1 MTNALNSVMWG
12 PMVLSAVQSDPL
24 STTRPPNG
32 IGVPVISKTSGHV
45 FICAAYTGGAF
56 QWLDLT
62 SVGASAGG
70 FTSVSVTAS
79 QNLVSN
85 TRYMMDN
92 TSQVATVTLPA
103 APSIG
108 DTIEILSNPNHL
120 GFSLALSAGQ
130 TFSIPSASASNSPI
144 ITSDNISVLAGT
156 TPALYVTY
164 DSQASS
170 WLLWG
175 GTGAQCGTNTIGAW
189 GPIPETSANNVIE
202 AIGVGGNANQVFIP
216 SVSNANQVL
225 SVNATGDGWTLVTP
239 VTIPIVN
246 VTGSSVSAVSNTQYQ
261 CSYSGTTN
269 VTFPLDADVAVGD
282 TIMVVAYGGPVN
294 ILLNAGQTL
303 ALTQSATSANRPIY
317 TPTITSTTTVA
328 TINAIEAVIFK
339 KMYPVDSQTS
349 GSFFVVQGNISIT

>member
-12 PMVLSAVQSDPL
+12 PMVLTSVWENPQ

-32 IGVPVISKTSGHV
+32 IGVPVISRKSGHV

-62 SVGASAGG
+62 SVGAAAGG
-70 FTSVSVTAS
+70 FNTVSVTSDLTLAA
-79 QNLVSN
+79 N

-92 TSQVATVTLPA
+92 TSQVATVTLPS

-108 DTIEILSNPNHL
+108 DTLEILSNPNHL
-120 GFSLALSAGQ
+120 GFSLALSPGQ
-130 TFSIPSASASNSPI
+130 TFSLPSASPNNTPI
-144 ITSDNISVLAGT
+144 ITGENISVLAGT
-156 TPALYVTY
+156 TPVLYLTY

-175 GTGAQCGTNTIGAW
+175 ATGTQCGTNTIDVW
-189 GPIPETSANNVIE
+189 GSIPTTAANNVIQ
-202 AIGVGGNANQVFIP
+202 AVGTGGNANQNFIP
-216 SVSNANQVL
+216 SSSNANKIL
-225 SVNATGDGWTLVTP
+225 SINAAGDGWQLINSVE
-239 VTIPIVN
+239 IPLVN
-246 VTGSSVSAVSNTQYQ
+246 VTASSVSAVSNTQYQ

-269 VTFPLDADVAVGD
+269 VTLPLDADTAVGD
-282 TIMVVAYGGPVN
+282 TIMVIAYGGPVN
-294 ILLNAGQTL
+294 IILNSGQTL
-303 ALTQSATSANRPIY
+303 ALTQTATGATRPIY
-317 TPTITSTTTVA
+317 TPTITSATTVA